1 MKIGNIS
8 LSEKK
13 LKELSDLPEKELRQ
27 WLDNQHFY
35 KGIAT
40 SIRDK
45 KLKDVIHT
53 IKRSQKQAPK
63 IDPTTP
69 ARRGRKNNND

>member
-1 MKIGNIS
+1 MKIGNLS
-8 LSEKK
+8 LSENK
-13 LKELSDLPEKELRQ
+13 LKELADLPEKELRK
-27 WLDNQHFY
+27 WLNDQHLY

-69 ARRGRKNNND
+69 TKRGRKNNNE